1 VTLGE
6 RDAFR
11 ARLDAAEN
19 LDQVNALLDE
29 LHEIAK
35 HDADAYYVIGHAN
48 AILQLD
54 YGILNP
60 LGVRPD

>member
-1 VTLGE
+1 MTLEE
-6 RDAFR
+6 RAAFR
-11 ARLDAAEN
+11 ARIDAAES

-35 HDADAYYVIGHAN
+35 HDEDAYYVIGHAN

-54 YGILNP
+54 YGIINR
-60 LGVRPD
+60 LGARSR